1 MLRTF
6 LLVLLLAVS
15 ASAQCTQKLATLP
28 AAPELFSFRLGMTK
42 DDIQQLVSQTVFPRT
57 DHFGVAKT
65 TINPHFD
72 PKIDQVKYNGVRSIS
87 LDLLDDKLTSL
98 WIGYDENFK
107 VQSVDEFVKLIS
119 ESLKVSGPW
128 SSWKSRGQQLRC
140 ADFQL
145 IVSTLAGGPSLRI
158 LDLAAEDTI
167 AARRQQKEEQDA
179 AREAAAAEKENGEGN
194 GSNTSK
200 DNEAN
205 KTNRSTGT
213 NRSNEGNGNNSPA
226 EPDGRDKNKTGQ
238 PNDTNA
244 ATGDNS
250 TVAVIGDKQTK
261 TYYPNGCQPAR
272 EISETNRAAFKT
284 PADAQK
290 AGFKLAKNCH

>member
-6 LLVLLLAVS
+6 LLVLFLAVS

-28 AAPELFSFRLGMTK
+28 SAPELFGFRLGMTQE
-42 DDIQQLVSQTVFPRT
+42 DIQRLVPQSVFPRT

-87 LDLLDDKLTSL
+87 LDLLDDKLTLL

-107 VQSVDEFVKLIS
+107 VQTVDEFVKLIS
-119 ESLKVSGPW
+119 SSLQVSGQW

-158 LDLAAEDTI
+158 VDLSAEDTI
-167 AARRQQKEEQDA
+167 AARRQQKEEQDE
-179 AREAAAAEKENGEGN
+179 AREAAAAEKENGDSDE
-194 GSNTSK
+194 SKTTK
-200 DNEAN
+200 DNETN
-205 KTNRSTGT
+205 KTQSPGTNGTNGAGNTPTANTTGT
-213 NRSNEGNGNNSPA
+213 TDPPA
-226 EPDGRDKNKTGQ
+226 I
-238 PNDTNA
+238 
-244 ATGDNS
+244 
-250 TVAVIGDKQTK
+250 IGDKQTK
-261 TYYPNGCQPAR
+261 TYYPNGCQPAK
-272 EISETNRAAFKT
+272 EISETNRAVFKT
-284 PADAQK
+284 AADAQK

>member
-6 LLVLLLAVS
+6 LLVLFLAVS

-28 AAPELFSFRLGMTK
+28 AAPELFGFRLGMTQ
-42 DDIQQLVSQTVFPRT
+42 DDIQRLVPQSVFPRT
-57 DHFGVAKT
+57 DHFGVVKT

-107 VQSVDEFVKLIS
+107 VQTVDEFVKLIS

-158 LDLAAEDTI
+158 FDLAAEDTI
-167 AARRQQKEEQDA
+167 AARRQEKEEQDE
-179 AREAAAAEKENGEGN
+179 AREAAAAEKENGE
-194 GSNTSK
+194 SDASK
-200 DNEAN
+200 NSNEAGSTSSTN
-205 KTNRSTGT
+205 KNAQT
-213 NRSNEGNGNNSPA
+213 SNPTATTEPPA
-226 EPDGRDKNKTGQ
+226 I
-238 PNDTNA
+238 
-244 ATGDNS
+244 
-250 TVAVIGDKQTK
+250 IGDKQTK
-261 TYYPNGCQPAR
+261 AYYPNGCQPAK
-272 EISETNRAAFKT
+272 EISETNRAVFKT